1 MNPLLALS
9 DYGQSYWLDNLTRGK
24 IESGELARRVT
35 EEGLRGITSN
45 PAIFNKAISGR
56 GEYDAQIRQLA
67 AEGLGIE
74 PMYER
79 IVVRD
84 IQDACD
90 VLWPVYEATDGGD
103 GFISLE
109 VSPHLV
115 YDTEGTIA
123 EARYLYEAV
132 ARPNVLIKI
141 PGSAEGVPAIEQ
153 MLYEGVNVN
162 VTLLF
167 SIGAYESVAE
177 AYVTALERR
186 AAEGLSVHDV
196 ASVASFFLSRIDTLV
211 DSRLDELV
219 ASGTLPE
226 AQAVALRGEAA
237 VANAKLAYQ
246 SFKRIFSGDRWDA
259 LKAEGARVQ
268 RVLWASTSTK
278 NPAYDDLKYVEPLIG
293 PHTINTMPDQTV
305 DAFLDHGQIV
315 PNSVE
320 RDADTAGRVMRSLAE
335 AGIDFDQVTS
345 QLLVEGVRKF
355 IDPFD
360 ALLDTLA
367 ERREALAADPATTA
381 G

>member
-1 MNPLLALS
+1 
-9 DYGQSYWLDNLTRGK
+9 
-24 IESGELARRVT
+24 
-35 EEGLRGITSN
+35 
-45 PAIFNKAISGR
+45 
-56 GEYDAQIRQLA
+56 
-67 AEGLGIE
+67 
-74 PMYER
+74 
-79 IVVRD
+79 VVRD

-177 AYVTALERR
+177 AYVSALERR

-211 DSRLDELV
+211 DSRLDEMV
-219 ASGTLPE
+219 GSGTLPE

-259 LKAEGARVQ
+259 LVAEGARVQ

>member
-24 IESGELARRVT
+24 IESGELTRRVT

-45 PAIFNKAISGR
+45 PAIFNKAISGG

-90 VLWPVYEATDGGD
+90 ILWPVYEATDGGD

-219 ASGTLPE
+219 GSGTLPE

-259 LKAEGARVQ
+259 LVAEGARVQ

-335 AGIDFDQVTS
+335 AGIDFEQVTS